1 MGAGHRILVREAT
14 QDGVA
19 VLIVDGVLDS
29 STYLELRDRIVKA
42 ALDEPFAVIVNI
54 SALRVP
60 APSAYAVFTSARWQ
74 VSRWPDV
81 PVLLVCG
88 HPTGQAALRRQ
99 GITHYV
105 PVHHSLD
112 AALAALAALDDVGYQ
127 LRRRRC
133 AELAPCPG
141 SVTRAGDLVTEWL
154 WDWGHGDKI
163 TAARAV
169 ATELVK
175 NVFAHTDC
183 TAALRVEADGH
194 AVTVAVSDRS
204 DRLAVRIESTYETFR
219 LSGLHIVAALANAWG
234 CMPST
239 GGKTVWATIVG

>member
-1 MGAGHRILVREAT
+1 MGAGQRILVREAT

-60 APSAYAVFTSARWQ
+60 APSAYAVFTSARWH

-88 HPTGQAALRRQ
+88 HPTGRAALRRQ
-99 GITHYV
+99 GITRYV
-105 PVHHSLD
+105 PVHPSLD
-112 AALAALAALDDVGYQ
+112 AALAALDEVGYEV
-127 LRRRRC
+127 RRRRC
-133 AELAPCPG
+133 AELAPRPG

-175 NVFAHTDC
+175 NVFAHTDG
-183 TAALRVEADGH
+183 AAELRVEADGH
-194 AVTVAVSDRS
+194 AVTVAVSDCS
-204 DRLAVRIESTYETFR
+204 DRLATRIESTYETFR
-219 LSGLHIVAALANAWG
+219 LSGLHVVAALANAWG

-239 GGKTVWATIVG
+239 GGKTVWATIAG